1 MLTFGHLML
10 VNITPSRK
18 EWNHDSYPTIP
29 LGNTN
34 LNQAKKCVHIR
45 DFLDNLQFHALTGKK
60 KKKKG
65 VPFACSSYR
74 RRHDNSPLWEI
85 KCESANPARSEFDL
99 TISFGNIVSEVGM
112 VNNV

>member
-60 KKKKG
+60 KKKK
-65 VPFACSSYR
+65 
-74 RRHDNSPLWEI
+74 
-85 KCESANPARSEFDL
+85 KEFHLRVLPIEGDM
-99 TISFGNIVSEVGM
+99 TIVLFGR
-112 VNNV
+112 